1 MKIAIDLGHGCGQD
15 RGAVGAIKEETI
27 INEVG
32 IKVVE
37 KLKAAGH
44 DVIQVRP
51 SGNLDVSQSL
61 AYRVNLANSNNTDL
75 YVSIHAN
82 AGRGQ
87 GCEVYTYQGKE
98 VTEARRVLNNI
109 CSLGFKNRGI
119 KKANLYVINNTKMTA
134 MLIEVCFVDTHSD
147 VNLYNSIGAD
157 KISTA
162 IVNGI
167 IGDIKTTA
175 STTTELPYKVK
186 VTATALNV
194 REEPNTRAH
203 ITTVIKQNEVY
214 TIVGVRNN
222 WGRLKSGAGWIC
234 LNYVKK
240 V

>member
-1 MKIAIDLGHGCGQD
+1 MKIAIDLGHGCGKD

-32 IKVVE
+32 IKVIE

-44 DVIQVRP
+44 EVIQVRP
-51 SGNLDVSQSL
+51 RGNLDVIQSL
-61 AYRVNLANSNNTDL
+61 AYRVNLANSNNSNL

-98 VTEARRVLNNI
+98 VPEARRVLNNI

-119 KKANLYVINNTKMTA
+119 KNANLYVINNTKMA
-134 MLIEVCFVDTHSD
+134 AILIEVCFVDTQSD

-157 KISTA
+157 KIATA

-167 IGDIKTTA
+167 NGNIKTA
-175 STTTELPYKVK
+175 APTTTELPYKVK

-194 REEPNTRAH
+194 REEPSTRAH
-203 ITTVIKQNEVY
+203 ITTVVRAGEVY
-214 TIVGVRNN
+214 TITGARNN

>member
-1 MKIAIDLGHGCGQD
+1 MKIAIDLGHGCGKD

-32 IKVVE
+32 TKLITLLKNVGHEVV
-37 KLKAAGH
+37 
-44 DVIQVRP
+44 QVRP
-51 SGNLDVSQSL
+51 SGNLNVSQSL
-61 AYRVNLANSNNTDL
+61 AYRVNLANDNNVDL
-75 YVSIHAN
+75 FVSLHAN

-87 GCEVYTYQGKE
+87 GCEVYTYKGKE

-119 KKANLYVINNTKMTA
+119 KNANLYVINNTKMTA
-134 MLIEVCFVDTHSD
+134 MLIEVCFVDTQSD

-167 IGDIKTTA
+167 IGGIKTTA

-222 WGRLKSGAGWIC
+222 WGKLKSGAGWIC

>member
-1 MKIAIDLGHGCGQD
+1 MKIAIDLGHGCGKD

-32 IKVVE
+32 VKVIE

-44 DVIQVRP
+44 EVIQVRP
-51 SGNLDVSQSL
+51 RVNLGVTQSL
-61 AYRVNLANSNNTDL
+61 AYRVNLANSNNADL
-75 YVSIHAN
+75 YISIHAN

-98 VTEARRVLNNI
+98 VPEARRVLNNI

-119 KKANLYVINNTKMTA
+119 KNANLYVINNTKMPA
-134 MLIEVCFVDTHSD
+134 MLIEVCFVDTQSD
-147 VNLYNSIGAD
+147 VNIYNSVGAD
-157 KISTA
+157 KIAAA
-162 IVNGI
+162 IAAGI
-167 IGDIKTTA
+167 SGNV
-175 STTTELPYKVK
+175 TTTTGLPYLVK

-222 WGRLKSGAGWIC
+222 WGKLKSGAGWIC

>member
-61 AYRVNLANSNNTDL
+61 AYRVNLANSNNSDL

-119 KKANLYVINNTKMTA
+119 KNANLYVINNTKMTA
-134 MLIEVCFVDTHSD
+134 MLIEVCFVDTQSD
-147 VNLYNSIGAD
+147 VNLYNSVGAD
-157 KISTA
+157 KIAAA
-162 IVNGI
+162 IGGGLSGNV
-167 IGDIKTTA
+167 
-175 STTTELPYKVK
+175 TTTITTNLPYLVK
-186 VTATALNV
+186 VTTTALNV

-222 WGRLKSGAGWIC
+222 WGKLKSGAGWIC

>member
-1 MKIAIDLGHGCGQD
+1 MKIAIDLGHGCGKD
-15 RGAVGAIKEETI
+15 RGAVGAIKEEKI

-44 DVIQVRP
+44 EVLQVRP

-61 AYRVNLANSNNTDL
+61 AYRVNLANSNNSDL

-87 GCEVYTYQGKE
+87 GCEVYTYKGKE
-98 VTEARRVLNNI
+98 LTEGRRVLNNI

-119 KKANLYVINNTKMTA
+119 KNANLYVVNNTKMAA
-134 MLIEVCFVDTHSD
+134 MLIEVCFVDTQSD
-147 VNLYNSIGAD
+147 VNLYNSVGAD
-157 KISTA
+157 KIATA

-167 IGDIKTTA
+167 NGGIKTSA

-203 ITTVIKQNEVY
+203 ITAVVRAGEVY
-214 TIVGVRNN
+214 TITGTRNN
-222 WGRLKSGAGWIC
+222 WGKLKSGAGWIC